1 MIFSDKGY
9 EFSEASFTDTLERI
23 KPLFAQNHLETGIYD
38 MPFNPD
44 YERYIFLEQQGS
56 LRFFLAQLQ
65 NEIVGY
71 AIFFIDSEIMQ
82 KDLVSATQ
90 SAVYV
95 AKQHRGLGYPFMKFC
110 DDILKK
116 QGINSVWRQASAKYD
131 IGKVYERLGY
141 TLIEKSYLRR
151 L

>member
-1 MIFSDKGY
+1 MIFLNKDY
-9 EFSEASFTDTLERI
+9 EFSEASFTDTLESI
-23 KPLFAQNHLETGIYD
+23 KPIYAQNHAETGIYD

-44 YERYIFLEQQGS
+44 YERYIFLEREGN
-56 LRFFLAQLQ
+56 LRFFLAKFQ
-65 NEIVGY
+65 NEIVGF
-71 AIFFIDSEIMQ
+71 AVFFIDSEIMQ
-82 KDLVSATQ
+82 KELISATQ
-90 SAVYV
+90 SATYV

-116 QGINSVWRQASAKYD
+116 QGINSVWRQASAKHD
-131 IGKVYERLGY
+131 IGKVYERMGY